1 MAAGSFLFFFSFENI
16 GLQVGA
22 ISSSWPC
29 TVLIPKPGAKLLA
42 GAWGSLHPAQGQQL
56 ETMLFK
62 DGLEIY
68 FSYFCITHNSITIA
82 AAVLAQ
88 EPPIHPPS
96 THKLHLQ
103 SHGSNESDEG
113 DEGYESHESD
123 ESNEGHEGYEGYE
136 GHESDES
143 NEGHEGYEG
152 HESDESH
159 EGYEGEAL
167 RGLRKDE
174 GGLRK
179 DEGPAG

>member
-1 MAAGSFLFFFSFENI
+1 MQFARCADYLIVGWGFFACLGNGSRELFVFFSFENI

-42 GAWGSLHPAQGQQL
+42 GAWGFLHPAQGQQL

-96 THKLHLQ
+96 THDWNKL
-103 SHGSNESDEG
+103 
-113 DEGYESHESD
+113 
-123 ESNEGHEGYEGYE
+123 
-136 GHESDES
+136 
-143 NEGHEGYEG
+143 
-152 HESDESH
+152 
-159 EGYEGEAL
+159 
-167 RGLRKDE
+167 
-174 GGLRK
+174 
-179 DEGPAG
+179 